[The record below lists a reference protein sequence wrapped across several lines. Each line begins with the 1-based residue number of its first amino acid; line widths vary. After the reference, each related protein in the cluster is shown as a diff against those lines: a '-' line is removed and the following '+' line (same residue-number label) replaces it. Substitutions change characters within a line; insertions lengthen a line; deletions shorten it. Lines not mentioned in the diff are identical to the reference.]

1 MARLRIVRP
10 GGDDGMATAEY
21 AVATV
26 AACGFGG
33 LLVKLLSSQPIA
45 TLLVKAIQ
53 KAFGFAF

>member
-10 GGDDGMATAEY
+10 HGDAGMATAEY

-45 TLLVKAIQ
+45 QLLVKAIQ